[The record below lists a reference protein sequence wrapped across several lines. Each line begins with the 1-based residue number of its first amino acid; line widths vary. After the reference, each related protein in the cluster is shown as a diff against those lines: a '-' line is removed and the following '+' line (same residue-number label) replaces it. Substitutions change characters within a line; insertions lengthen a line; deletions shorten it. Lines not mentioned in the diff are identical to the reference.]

1 MEAAVV
7 YRLHIAL
14 RGVSPKVW
22 RRLELTVGTSLS
34 DLQHVIQISLG
45 WSDEYQHR
53 FCIRNHFIGAS
64 RPGGLLL
71 FGDSEEM
78 ALSRFALRLN

>member
-1 MEAAVV
+1 MAYAPFLMEAAVV

-22 RRLELTVGTSLS
+22 RRLELTAGTSLS

-45 WSDEYQHR
+45 
-53 FCIRNHFIGAS
+53 
-64 RPGGLLL
+64 
-71 FGDSEEM
+71 
-78 ALSRFALRLN
+78 